1 MFLLGH
7 IGITVGIVYLLAW
20 LISTHIIKGKPG
32 TSLLGDIDFRI
43 VIIAAILPDIIDKI
57 VGLIILKEEISNGRL
72 FTHSIVIIGIFSIC
86 LLVFTKINSGHI
98 LKSLFYISP
107 LYFHLLLDRMWE
119 EPPTLFWPLLGTSF
133 PRLDIEISDYFNI
146 LLSDPY
152 ILVSEVL
159 GILIILTLLV
169 RYRLFIREQFFNF
182 LRDGKLKGYQSNDL

>member
-7 IGITVGIVYLLAW
+7 MGITVGIVYLLAW
-20 LISTHIIKGKPG
+20 LISTRIIKGKPD
-32 TSLLGDIDFRI
+32 TSLPMEIDFRI

-72 FTHSIVIIGIFSIC
+72 FTHSIVITGIFSIC
-86 LLVFTKINSGHI
+86 LLVFAKIKSGHI
-98 LKSLFYISP
+98 IKSLFYTSP

-133 PRLDIEISDYFNI
+133 PRLDIEISDYFTL
-146 LLSDPY
+146 LLSNPY
-152 ILVSEVL
+152 IFVGEIL
-159 GILIILTLLV
+159 GVLIILTLLI

-182 LRDGKLKGYQSNDL
+182 LKDGKLKMYSRT